1 MGVSVMWIFLNDA
14 FISVVAHKDQP
25 HALLVRARAAADIRR
40 LFPAARVVCTP
51 AADYRYRAI
60 IPRAAVAAVIADK
73 IAGITYTNFKDSVSD
88 AQRHNAY
95 LRVWAIM
102 SRWQEALAAK
112 YRRTPERAPVP
123 DAKAKPV
130 KRQNHGL
137 RFWRWGSQ

>member
-1 MGVSVMWIFLNDA
+1 MWIFLNDA

-25 HALLVRARAAADIRR
+25 HVLLVRARAGVDIRR

-51 AADYRYRAI
+51 AADYRYRAV

-73 IAGITYTNFKDSVSD
+73 IAGITYTDFNASVSD

-95 LRVWAIM
+95 LRVRAIM

-112 YRRTPERAPVP
+112 YRRTPERAPP
-123 DAKAKPV
+123 SEAKAMSV
-130 KRQNHGL
+130 KRQNRGL